1 MHAVLRHN
9 KQLKIYNKAH
19 ISDRLMAISG
29 GGMILCYN
37 GYNELI
43 ELHDARSIKKD
54 RQSLQ
59 ASFRDTQQL
68 NEYLIREIKANN
80 YRRFMD
86 DIQEE
91 KGVLQRIHDDDDQ
104 YRMDTL
110 EEKSMR
116 TVKNY
121 LGRSF

>member
-9 KQLKIYNKAH
+9 KQLKIYNNAH